1 MVKFVVAPK
10 VICAPACLQR
20 QDKSKNFNRMEKI
33 AESELVLNPDG
44 SIYHLKLRPE
54 HVANDII
61 IVGDQGRVTTVSDNF
76 DHIEHKIQN
85 REFCTHTGTINGK
98 RITAM
103 STGIGTDN
111 IDIVLNELDAIV
123 NIDLETRTIKEDKVS
138 LNIIRLG
145 TSGALQEDVPV
156 DSMVMSS
163 YGLGFDGLLNFYEG
177 KDVMEEDM
185 SQAFIEHT
193 QWGQNLSR
201 PYIVKAS
208 EELSA
213 RIGEGMISGITAT
226 APGFYGPQGRI
237 LRLPLAYPAQNEKI
251 SSFNYEGHRIT
262 NYEMETS
269 ALYGLG
275 KMMGHNTCTVCA
287 IIANRIVQK
296 YSEDYQATVSK
307 MIKIV
312 LERLT
317 Q

>member
-1 MVKFVVAPK
+1 
-10 VICAPACLQR
+10 
-20 QDKSKNFNRMEKI
+20 MEKI
-33 AESELVLNPDG
+33 PESELVLNPDG
-44 SIYHLKLRPE
+44 SIYHLKLKPE
-54 HVANDII
+54 HIANDII
-61 IVGDQGRVTTVSDNF
+61 IVGDQGRVSKVSSNF
-76 DHIEHKIQN
+76 DSIEHKMLN
-85 REFCTHTGTINGK
+85 REFCTHTGTFRGK

-103 STGIGTDN
+103 STGIGPDN

-123 NIDLETRTIKEDKVS
+123 NIDLETRTVKEDKVS

-163 YGLGFDGLLNFYEG
+163 YGLGFDGLLNFYDSKE
-177 KDVMEEDM
+177 VVEEKM
-185 SQAFIEHT
+185 TTAFIDHT
-193 QWGQNLSR
+193 EWGEDLSK

-213 RIGEGMISGITAT
+213 RLGEGMITGITAT
-226 APGFYGPQGRI
+226 SPGFYGPQGRV
-237 LRLPLAYPAQNEKI
+237 LRLPIAYPAQNEKI
-251 SSFNYEGHRIT
+251 SSFHFEGKRIT
-262 NYEMETS
+262 NYDMETS

-275 KMMGHNTCTVCA
+275 KMMGHNTCTICA

-296 YSEDYQATVSK
+296 YSKDYQATVSE

-317 Q
+317 L